1 MMVVIQIGDAFSSIR
16 FAVLM
21 RLSTFPVSMI
31 VMLVMPQM
39 ARLARGALMLAI
51 GHCCRPNGLQRH
63 QNQQEDREPSTHFKS
78 ISGSRRRM
86 FGKQSNNR

>member
-1 MMVVIQIGDAFSSIR
+1 MMVVIQIGDAFSGIR

-21 RLSTFPVSMI
+21 RLSAVHVSMI
-31 VMLVMPQM
+31 VVLVMPQM

-51 GHCCRPNGLQRH
+51 GHGCRPNGLQRH

-78 ISGSRRRM
+78 ISGSRMRM
-86 FGKQSNNR
+86 FGKHSNNR